1 MQYAVGHTIND
12 YLELAPEVRAHT
24 PVQYLLN
31 RRWPRSQDL
40 FNDPLHYWETYHRMT
55 EQLVHSLSPYLESYP
70 TALYEQ
76 WETQFTQAESLTMIF
91 QAIWKQQDAR
101 AGKERVTVQK
111 WLVEENDWLAEAFVH
126 MTTVFWYSAFGQLP
140 DTIEVVALM
149 EGRKMVVTSDE
160 LELQQSLDYVRLL
173 NGSFEECCARIDNKS
188 LKRGYTDVMR
198 GESAELLN

>member
-12 YLELAPEVRAHT
+12 YLELTPEVRAHT
-24 PVQYLLN
+24 PIQYLLN

-55 EQLVHSLSPYLESYP
+55 EQLVHSLSPHLESYP

-76 WETQFTQAESLTMIF
+76 WETQFTGTESLTMIF
-91 QAIWKQQDAR
+91 QAIWKQQDAQ

-111 WLVEENDWLAEAFVH
+111 WLVEENTWLAEAFIH

-140 DTIEVVALM
+140 DAIEVVALM
-149 EGRKMVVTSDE
+149 EGRKKVVTSDE
-160 LELQQSLDYVRLL
+160 LELQKSLDYVRLL
-173 NGSFEECCARIDNKS
+173 NGTFEECCGRIDNKK
-188 LKRGYTDVMR
+188 LFF
-198 GESAELLN
+198 